1 MNYYGDPVNKL
12 IEKFSKLPGIGS
24 KSAQRLAFYII
35 NLEPEKVLEFTNT
48 IIEAKD
54 KIKYCQVC
62 CNFSDKEICE
72 ICASSKRNN
81 KLIMVVEDPRD
92 MAAYE
97 KTKNFNGVY
106 HVLHGL
112 ISPINNIGPND
123 LKIKQLLE
131 RIKNDKP
138 TEIILA
144 TNSTV
149 EGEAT
154 AIYLKNLLSMF
165 DIEITRI
172 AYGIPIGADIQ
183 YADEITLA
191 KALEGRRKF

>member
-12 IEKFSKLPGIGS
+12 IEQFSKLPGIGS

-35 NLEPEKVLEFTNT
+35 NLEPEKVLEFTNA

-131 RIKNDKP
+131 RIKNDEP

>member
-12 IEKFSKLPGIGS
+12 IEQFSKLPGIGS

-35 NLEPEKVLEFTNT
+35 NLEPEKVLEFTNA

-97 KTKNFNGVY
+97 KTNNFNGVY

>member
-12 IEKFSKLPGIGS
+12 IEQFSKLPGIGS

-97 KTKNFNGVY
+97 KTNNFNGVY

>member
-12 IEKFSKLPGIGS
+12 IEQFSKLPGIGS

-35 NLEPEKVLEFTNT
+35 NLEPEKVLEFTNA

-97 KTKNFNGVY
+97 KTNNFNGVY

-123 LKIKQLLE
+123 LKIKKLLE

>member
-12 IEKFSKLPGIGS
+12 IEQFSKLPGIGS

-35 NLEPEKVLEFTNT
+35 NLEPEKVLEFTNA

-97 KTKNFNGVY
+97 KTNNFNGVY

-144 TNSTV
+144 TNSTI

>member
-12 IEKFSKLPGIGS
+12 IEQFSKLPGIGS

-35 NLEPEKVLEFTNT
+35 NLEPEKVLEFTNA
-48 IIEAKD
+48 IIEVKD

-97 KTKNFNGVY
+97 KTNNFNGVY

-123 LKIKQLLE
+123 LKIKKLLE

>member
-12 IEKFSKLPGIGS
+12 IEQFLKLPGIGS

-35 NLEPEKVLEFTNT
+35 NLEPEKVLEFTNA

-97 KTKNFNGVY
+97 KTNNFNGVY

>member
-12 IEKFSKLPGIGS
+12 IEQFSKLPGIGS

-35 NLEPEKVLEFTNT
+35 NLEPEKVLEFTNA
-48 IIEAKD
+48 IIEVKD

-72 ICASSKRNN
+72 ICASAKRNN

-97 KTKNFNGVY
+97 KTNNFNGVY

-191 KALEGRRKF
+191 KALEGRHKF

>member
-12 IEKFSKLPGIGS
+12 IEQFSKLPGIGS

-35 NLEPEKVLEFTNT
+35 NLEPEKVLEFTNA

-97 KTKNFNGVY
+97 KTNNFNGVY
-106 HVLHGL
+106 HVL

>member
-12 IEKFSKLPGIGS
+12 IEQFSKLPGIGS

-35 NLEPEKVLEFTNT
+35 NLELEKVLEFTNT
-48 IIEAKD
+48 IIDAKE

-97 KTKNFNGVY
+97 KTNNFNGVY

>member
-12 IEKFSKLPGIGS
+12 IEQFSKLPGIGS